1 MEQRHFFSDSATKG
15 IAADFDSLL
24 TDERQTVRKKKEDRF
39 IFPWSLDGAMPQNSS
54 RCYEI
59 ALLERQA
66 AELVKKL
73 EYIRKQIDYL
83 KRDEEII

>member
-1 MEQRHFFSDSATKG
+1 
-15 IAADFDSLL
+15 
-24 TDERQTVRKKKEDRF
+24 
-39 IFPWSLDGAMPQNSS
+39 MPQNSS